1 MKRNAFSFIELLFV
15 LLIMTLFFSLSLPF
29 FAKFTKKAN
38 LDTATRSV
46 ASVLMT
52 ARTLAISNSTDYYAV
67 CDNLTADPNEYFM
80 SNGTSV
86 VDEKYKLPAGVYF
99 FKGDS
104 DTSYP
109 PADAI
114 EFANQV
120 TVDGTTYNTAVCF
133 KPTGQLDDI
142 EDRSLYLADGN
153 ISRTPTRCNR
163 ITVQSATGKA
173 TITKGVDI
181 N

>member
-1 MKRNAFSFIELLFV
+1 MKKKAFSIIELLFV
-15 LLIMTLFFSLSLPF
+15 LIIMTLFFAISLPF
-29 FAKFTKKAN
+29 FAKYIKRAN
-38 LDTATRSV
+38 LDTSTRSV

-52 ARTLAISNSTDYYAV
+52 ARAFAISNSTNYYAV
-67 CDNLTADPNEYFM
+67 FDNLIADPNEYFI
-80 SNGTSV
+80 SDGTV
-86 VDEKYKLPAGVYF
+86 AIDEKYKLPAGVYF

-109 PADAI
+109 LVNAI

-120 TVDGTTYNTAVCF
+120 TIDGTTYNAAACF
-133 KPTGQLDDI
+133 RPTGQLDDI
-142 EDRSLYLADGN
+142 QNRSLYLADGD

-163 ITVQSATGKA
+163 ITVQSVTGKA
-173 TITKGVDI
+173 TITKDVDI